1 MEQETEQ
8 NEKPQEYEVQYSQ
21 KWVNF
26 TTTVK
31 ATSEEEAIKLSYEIG
46 MDQFTVTT
54 GNEEINSLEEIFEQS
69 RDWVRA
75 TSIEDEEDSEEEA
88 PNQ

>member
-1 MEQETEQ
+1 MDETTEQ
-8 NEKPQEYEVQYSQ
+8 NEQPRQYEVQYSQ

-31 ATSEEEAIKLSYEIG
+31 ATSEDEAIKLSYEMG

-54 GNEEINSLEEIFEQS
+54 NNEEINSLEEILEQA
-69 RDWVRA
+69 RDWAQA
-75 TSIEDEEDSEEEA
+75 TSIEDED
-88 PNQ
+88 